1 LIAFRLLS
9 VLLLKALV
17 RLVRMR
23 SVEVLTS

>member
-1 LIAFRLLS
+1 LIAFRPLS